1 MPLPHDLVCAGVI
14 LGEVDDQR
22 IEQNQRRLPEQRAR
36 CTDTGFRPMRTAS
49 AGSHFADGGR
59 GDFAGEVH
67 RPVPTDQKSAVRTKA
82 ADRGA
87 RAPDV
92 HLAKDIAGHPRSTM
106 RQTTRENSISICP
119 LPARRYW
126 WRWWPG
132 PGSNRRPSAFQTDLC
147 SDGTCLRW
155 SNWTNA
161 RHSDVLDQLVRLVG
175 PILARQIPVNVATGR
190 VAH

>member
-82 ADRGA
+82 AETEVLVHPTCTAQRILPVTHGQPCDR
-87 RAPDV
+87 R
-92 HLAKDIAGHPRSTM
+92 HEKT
-106 RQTTRENSISICP
+106 
-119 LPARRYW
+119 
-126 WRWWPG
+126 
-132 PGSNRRPSAFQTDLC
+132 GSQYA
-147 SDGTCLRW
+147 
-155 SNWTNA
+155 
-161 RHSDVLDQLVRLVG
+161 LDQ
-175 PILARQIPVNVATGR
+175 PKHTGGDGGQGR
-190 VAH
+190 DRTGDLPLLGRGFSTRRGGCQSFCVTTWLGTSYFR